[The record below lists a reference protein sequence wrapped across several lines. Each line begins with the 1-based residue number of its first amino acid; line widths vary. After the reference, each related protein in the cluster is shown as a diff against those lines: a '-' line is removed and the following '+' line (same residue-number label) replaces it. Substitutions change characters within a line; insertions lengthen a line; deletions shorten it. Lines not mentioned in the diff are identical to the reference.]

1 MFICFD
7 EVWTVRSDMSLQA
20 LSPSVDMRCQEASH
34 LVISIVELMSA
45 CLFKVG
51 SLTEFC
57 LIHCS

>member
-20 LSPSVDMRCQEASH
+20 LSPSVDVRCQEASH
-34 LVISIVELMSA
+34 LVVSIVELMSG

-51 SLTEFC
+51 
-57 LIHCS
+57 